1 MNPALQIFGLLLS
14 AAAALIG
21 ALVLYTL
28 KTMSKRLDSQ
38 ESRMNAIETEQKF
51 LAGRKIDCQQEFV
64 EVGAFLRETGYTRK
78 QLDQTLTGLAG
89 LSGKL
94 EVVNQ
99 LPQIAGQIAAQ
110 TVKEMVRIF
119 EKEKAHG

>member
-14 AAAALIG
+14 AAAALTG

-28 KTMSKRLDSQ
+28 KEMGKRLDRV
-38 ESRMNAIETEQKF
+38 EAEQKK
-51 LAGRKIDCQQEFV
+51 LSERKVDCQQEFV

-78 QLDQTLTGLAG
+78 QLDETLKGLAG
-89 LSGKL
+89 LAGKL

-110 TVKEMVRIF
+110 TVKEMIRIF

>member
-21 ALVLYTL
+21 GLVLYTL
-28 KTMSKRLDSQ
+28 KTMSKRLDTQ
-38 ESRMNAIETEQKF
+38 ENRMNLIETEQKF
-51 LAGRKIDCQQEFV
+51 LAGRKVDCQQEFV
-64 EVGAFLRETGYTRK
+64 SIGAFLRETGYTRK
-78 QLDQTLTGLAG
+78 QLDETLKGLTS

-110 TVKEMVRIF
+110 TVKEMVRILG
-119 EKEKAHG
+119 KEKTNG